1 MTTAMITPEDGN
13 ALFKMAEAIARTEF
27 VPEKMRGKV
36 HEVFAAVLFGREVG
50 LNPMASVQN
59 VAVING
65 KPSLWGDAALAV
77 VQNHPAYEWHQE
89 STFEQ
94 INETGVAVIRVK
106 RRGNPEPFVSKFSVD
121 DAKRARLWGRK
132 GPWTDYPQRMLQM
145 RARGFGLRNAFAD
158 ALRGLITAEEARD
171 YDAPRPVA
179 PPPPS
184 DGLTF
189 EPSAALPPA
198 PTALAAP
205 EVLTQEEWDAA
216 KPEVEAQ
223 ERVGLNSPPNPEP
236 QPQAKPKVQ
245 AKPKA
250 TPKPRKARKA
260 PPAPTGPMAQ
270 V

>member
-184 DGLTF
+184 EGLTF

-198 PTALAAP
+198 PP
-205 EVLTQEEWDAA
+205 KEVPQVVEA
-216 KPEVEAQ
+216 EVEV
-223 ERVGLNSPPNPEP
+223 RGKVGLNSPPSPEP

-270 V
+270 A